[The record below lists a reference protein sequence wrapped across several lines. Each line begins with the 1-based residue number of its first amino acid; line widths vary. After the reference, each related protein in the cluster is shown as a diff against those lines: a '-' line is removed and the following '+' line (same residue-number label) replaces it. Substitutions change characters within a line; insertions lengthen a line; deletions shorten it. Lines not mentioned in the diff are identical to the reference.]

1 MKINDLCKTTPNPLF
16 IYAGWVG
23 WGGVGVF
30 NKSIILLR
38 VLQLFSMF
46 AFASLER
53 SII

>member
-1 MKINDLCKTTPNPLF
+1 MIYVKQPQILF
-16 IYAGWVG
+16 LYMQDGWVG

-30 NKSIILLR
+30 YKSIILLR